1 MYKVSPTIIELLNKN
16 YRQIVKISVSGKNG
30 NFVIT
35 ESEILQGSLQIDR
48 YCVSGSKIEVGS
60 AIAAEL
66 SFDLKNDNGKY
77 DNTVFEGAE
86 LYVQIG
92 IKDWTVTGTTP
103 TYWIPCGHFIIDT
116 PPRHKTII
124 KVSALDRMMLFDR
137 LVDRSRLSFPMTVE
151 DLLSRICSICG
162 VTMVSNLTK
171 LVNRTYTIKECPED
185 ASITYRTLLQ
195 WVEDLLSRIC
205 SICGVT
211 MVSNLT
217 KLVNRTYT
225 IKECPEDASITYRTL
240 LQWCTALMGACAF
253 MNSDGNLEIKWYE
266 PTGITITP
274 SERYDSDMY
283 ENDISISGVYFKD
296 NEEGKEYIAGSD
308 SYCLDLSG
316 NELIQGYQQLVVD
329 TLYVALKDFAYRPY
343 EASVKP
349 MPYLYPMDKI
359 SYVDSKGVTHST
371 IVTNV
376 NFVMNQNTKIAG
388 KGETAQNEMPY
399 LYPMDKISYVD
410 SKGVTHSTIV
420 TNVNFVMNQNTKIAG
435 KGETAQN
442 ESYDKNNGLTK
453 QQAAILEVIR
463 KKVESGITSR
473 EQAALEMNRLL
484 ANSMGLYRTE
494 VKQDDGST
502 KYYFH
507 DGQTPET
514 SNIIYTFQ
522 ANGFAWTKHWNNG
535 NPIWEYG
542 MTKDGNALMNVLA
555 AYKITADY
563 IEVGSI
569 TADKIATSY
578 KESVTTQIEKTV
590 DGKLVNYVT
599 TTDMQSAIKQAS
611 DSITTSVSKTY
622 VTTTTFDKDMNTVKG
637 HGKLVNYVT
646 TTDMQSA
653 IKQAS
658 DSITTSV
665 SKTYVTTTTFDKDMN
680 TVKGQASNALTQA
693 SNANN
698 RINGIEQNYATKV
711 EMKSQIQQT
720 AESINST
727 VSKKVGKDEIISAI
741 NQTAESVKIKA
752 NHIELTGN
760 VTISALSQD
769 ALNTIK
775 GYSNQAL
782 TDAKNYTEQQLNS
795 VKSDTGNLLKG
806 YNFTQSDISNYWVT
820 SGSILYGI
828 ADPAGGMNA
837 VRVMGTGS
845 DNFISAKRS
854 NNQAIYNTGRYR
866 VSVWLKSNMNRTI
879 KISFNR
885 VTHDCALTN
894 TWKQFTFVQQ
904 VNSIQSSYE
913 LFTIGG
919 WGSIGANVAVWAFK
933 PEVTFEMT
941 SLDYFNALTNNGETQ
956 GLYLSNGKIYING
969 NYIQAKSISAGKIQ
983 VSDLSAFR
991 AKIGG
996 WSIGSNYLR
1005 SSNGNVNLYSDG
1017 RINIGVAT
1025 ISSYSN
1031 AITIK
1036 YGLHVYNNT
1045 DQFND
1050 GSGYIKF
1057 FGLPH
1062 VTSGGHLVFNRD
1074 GASLAYLSSSS
1085 RRYKDPVSDMSVSEA
1100 EKILDIPV
1108 VWFKYKD
1115 GYLRYDDVLAGKAI
1129 PGFYAEDV
1137 ETYYPVAVQRNEDGS
1152 VEDWNYR
1159 MMIPAMLKLIQ
1170 ELYKRTGGIKSE

>member
-137 LVDRSRLSFPMTVE
+137 LVDRSRLSFPMT
-151 DLLSRICSICG
+151 
-162 VTMVSNLTK
+162 
-171 LVNRTYTIKECPED
+171 
-185 ASITYRTLLQ
+185 
-195 WVEDLLSRIC
+195 VEDLLSRIC

-388 KGETAQNEMPY
+388 KGETAQNE
-399 LYPMDKISYVD
+399 
-410 SKGVTHSTIV
+410 
-420 TNVNFVMNQNTKIAG
+420 
-435 KGETAQN
+435 
-442 ESYDKNNGLTK
+442 SYDKNNGLTK

-522 ANGFAWTKHWNNG
+522 ANGFAWTKRWNNG

-637 HGKLVNYVT
+637 
-646 TTDMQSA
+646 
-653 IKQAS
+653 
-658 DSITTSV
+658 
-665 SKTYVTTTTFDKDMN
+665 
-680 TVKGQASNALTQA
+680 QASNALTQA

-720 AESINST
+720 AESINQT
-727 VSKKVGKDEIISAI
+727 VSKKVGKDEVISAI

-983 VSDLSAFR
+983 VSDLSAFQ

>member
-77 DNTVFEGAE
+77 DDTVFEGAE

-116 PPRHKTII
+116 PPRHKTTI

-151 DLLSRICSICG
+151 DLLSRICSIC
-162 VTMVSNLTK
+162 S
-171 LVNRTYTIKECPED
+171 
-185 ASITYRTLLQ
+185 
-195 WVEDLLSRIC
+195 
-205 SICGVT
+205 VT

-316 NELIQGYQQLVVD
+316 NELVQGYQQLVVD
-329 TLYVALKDFAYRPY
+329 TLYVALKDFDYRPY

-349 MPYLYPMDKI
+349 
-359 SYVDSKGVTHST
+359 
-371 IVTNV
+371 
-376 NFVMNQNTKIAG
+376 
-388 KGETAQNEMPY
+388 MPY

-563 IEVGSI
+563 IEAGSI

-590 DGKLVNYVT
+590 DGKLINYVT
-599 TTDMQSAIKQAS
+599 TVDMQSAIKQAS
-611 DSITTSVSKTY
+611 DSITTTVSKTH
-622 VTTTTFDKDMNTVKG
+622 VTKQEYAQSQNEVNNQLSNLN
-637 HGKLVNYVT
+637 GKIDT
-646 TTDMQSA
+646 A
-653 IKQAS
+653 
-658 DSITTSV
+658 
-665 SKTYVTTTTFDKDMN
+665 KT
-680 TVKGQASNALTQA
+680 
-693 SNANN
+693 
-698 RINGIEQNYATKV
+698 
-711 EMKSQIQQT
+711 EMKSEIKQT

-820 SGSILYGI
+820 SGSILHGI
-828 ADPAGGMNA
+828 ADPAGGTNA

-866 VSVWLKSNMNRTI
+866 VSVWLKSNRNRTI

-983 VSDLSAFR
+983 VSDLSAFQ

-1005 SSNGNVNLYSDG
+1005 SSNNNVNLYSDG

-1025 ISSYSN
+1025 ISSSSN

-1045 DQFND
+1045 DPFND

-1137 ETYYPVAVQRNEDGS
+1137 EKYYPVAVQRNEDGT

-1159 MMIPAMLKLIQ
+1159 MMIPAMMRLIQ

>member
-195 WVEDLLSRIC
+195 W
-205 SICGVT
+205 
-211 MVSNLT
+211 
-217 KLVNRTYT
+217 
-225 IKECPEDASITYRTL
+225 
-240 LQWCTALMGACAF
+240 CTALMGACAF

-308 SYCLDLSG
+308 SYCLDLSS

-349 MPYLYPMDKI
+349 
-359 SYVDSKGVTHST
+359 
-371 IVTNV
+371 
-376 NFVMNQNTKIAG
+376 
-388 KGETAQNEMPY
+388 MPY

-637 HGKLVNYVT
+637 
-646 TTDMQSA
+646 
-653 IKQAS
+653 
-658 DSITTSV
+658 
-665 SKTYVTTTTFDKDMN
+665 
-680 TVKGQASNALTQA
+680 QASNALTQA

-720 AESINST
+720 AESINQT
-727 VSKKVGKDEIISAI
+727 VSKKVGKDEVISAI

-820 SGSILYGI
+820 SGSILHGI
-828 ADPAGGMNA
+828 ADPAGGTNA

-866 VSVWLKSNMNRTI
+866 VSVWLKSNRNRTI

-904 VNSIQSSYE
+904 VNSIQPSYE

-983 VSDLSAFR
+983 VSDLSAFQ

>member
-195 WVEDLLSRIC
+195 W
-205 SICGVT
+205 
-211 MVSNLT
+211 
-217 KLVNRTYT
+217 
-225 IKECPEDASITYRTL
+225 
-240 LQWCTALMGACAF
+240 CTALMGACAF

-349 MPYLYPMDKI
+349 
-359 SYVDSKGVTHST
+359 
-371 IVTNV
+371 
-376 NFVMNQNTKIAG
+376 
-388 KGETAQNEMPY
+388 MPY

-637 HGKLVNYVT
+637 
-646 TTDMQSA
+646 
-653 IKQAS
+653 
-658 DSITTSV
+658 
-665 SKTYVTTTTFDKDMN
+665 
-680 TVKGQASNALTQA
+680 QASNALTQA

-720 AESINST
+720 AESINQT
-727 VSKKVGKDEIISAI
+727 VSKKVGKDEVISAI

-820 SGSILYGI
+820 SGSILYEI

-885 VTHDCALTN
+885 VTHNCALTN

-904 VNSIQSSYE
+904 VNSIQPSYE

-983 VSDLSAFR
+983 VSDLSAFQ

>member
-1 MYKVSPTIIELLNKN
+1 
-16 YRQIVKISVSGKNG
+16 
-30 NFVIT
+30 
-35 ESEILQGSLQIDR
+35 
-48 YCVSGSKIEVGS
+48 
-60 AIAAEL
+60 
-66 SFDLKNDNGKY
+66 
-77 DNTVFEGAE
+77 
-86 LYVQIG
+86 
-92 IKDWTVTGTTP
+92 
-103 TYWIPCGHFIIDT
+103 
-116 PPRHKTII
+116 
-124 KVSALDRMMLFDR
+124 
-137 LVDRSRLSFPMTVE
+137 
-151 DLLSRICSICG
+151 
-162 VTMVSNLTK
+162 
-171 LVNRTYTIKECPED
+171 
-185 ASITYRTLLQ
+185 
-195 WVEDLLSRIC
+195 
-205 SICGVT
+205 
-211 MVSNLT
+211 
-217 KLVNRTYT
+217 
-225 IKECPEDASITYRTL
+225 
-240 LQWCTALMGACAF
+240 
-253 MNSDGNLEIKWYE
+253 
-266 PTGITITP
+266 
-274 SERYDSDMY
+274 
-283 ENDISISGVYFKD
+283 
-296 NEEGKEYIAGSD
+296 
-308 SYCLDLSG
+308 
-316 NELIQGYQQLVVD
+316 
-329 TLYVALKDFAYRPY
+329 
-343 EASVKP
+343 
-349 MPYLYPMDKI
+349 
-359 SYVDSKGVTHST
+359 
-371 IVTNV
+371 
-376 NFVMNQNTKIAG
+376 
-388 KGETAQNEMPY
+388 
-399 LYPMDKISYVD
+399 
-410 SKGVTHSTIV
+410 
-420 TNVNFVMNQNTKIAG
+420 
-435 KGETAQN
+435 
-442 ESYDKNNGLTK
+442 
-453 QQAAILEVIR
+453 
-463 KKVESGITSR
+463 
-473 EQAALEMNRLL
+473 
-484 ANSMGLYRTE
+484 
-494 VKQDDGST
+494 
-502 KYYFH
+502 
-507 DGQTPET
+507 
-514 SNIIYTFQ
+514 
-522 ANGFAWTKHWNNG
+522 
-535 NPIWEYG
+535 
-542 MTKDGNALMNVLA
+542 
-555 AYKITADY
+555 
-563 IEVGSI
+563 
-569 TADKIATSY
+569 
-578 KESVTTQIEKTV
+578 
-590 DGKLVNYVT
+590 
-599 TTDMQSAIKQAS
+599 
-611 DSITTSVSKTY
+611 
-622 VTTTTFDKDMNTVKG
+622 
-637 HGKLVNYVT
+637 
-646 TTDMQSA
+646 
-653 IKQAS
+653 
-658 DSITTSV
+658 
-665 SKTYVTTTTFDKDMN
+665 MN

-720 AESINST
+720 AESINQT
-727 VSKKVGKDEIISAI
+727 VSKKVGKDEVISAI

-795 VKSDTGNLLKG
+795 VRSDTGNLLKG

-854 NNQAIYNTGRYR
+854 NNQAIYNMGRYR

-885 VTHDCALTN
+885 VTHNCALTN

-904 VNSIQSSYE
+904 VNSIQPSYE

-983 VSDLSAFR
+983 VSDLSAFQ

>member
-195 WVEDLLSRIC
+195 W
-205 SICGVT
+205 
-211 MVSNLT
+211 
-217 KLVNRTYT
+217 
-225 IKECPEDASITYRTL
+225 
-240 LQWCTALMGACAF
+240 CTALMGACAF

-349 MPYLYPMDKI
+349 
-359 SYVDSKGVTHST
+359 
-371 IVTNV
+371 
-376 NFVMNQNTKIAG
+376 
-388 KGETAQNEMPY
+388 MPY

-637 HGKLVNYVT
+637 
-646 TTDMQSA
+646 
-653 IKQAS
+653 
-658 DSITTSV
+658 
-665 SKTYVTTTTFDKDMN
+665 
-680 TVKGQASNALTQA
+680 QASNALTQA

-720 AESINST
+720 AESINQT
-727 VSKKVGKDEIISAI
+727 VSKKVGKDEVISAI

-885 VTHDCALTN
+885 VTHNCALTN

-904 VNSIQSSYE
+904 VNSIQPSYE

-983 VSDLSAFR
+983 VSDLSAFQ

>member
-1 MYKVSPTIIELLNKN
+1 MTLELNNAGSFEFTIISSHPA
-16 YRQIVKISVSGKNG
+16 IS
-30 NFVIT
+30 
-35 ESEILQGSLQIDR
+35 Q
-48 YCVSGSKIEVGS
+48 
-60 AIAAEL
+60 
-66 SFDLKNDNGKY
+66 
-77 DNTVFEGAE
+77 
-86 LYVQIG
+86 
-92 IKDWTVTGTTP
+92 
-103 TYWIPCGHFIIDT
+103 
-116 PPRHKTII
+116 
-124 KVSALDRMMLFDR
+124 
-137 LVDRSRLSFPMTVE
+137 
-151 DLLSRICSICG
+151 
-162 VTMVSNLTK
+162 
-171 LVNRTYTIKECPED
+171 
-185 ASITYRTLLQ
+185 
-195 WVEDLLSRIC
+195 
-205 SICGVT
+205 
-211 MVSNLT
+211 
-217 KLVNRTYT
+217 
-225 IKECPEDASITYRTL
+225 
-240 LQWCTALMGACAF
+240 
-253 MNSDGNLEIKWYE
+253 
-266 PTGITITP
+266 
-274 SERYDSDMY
+274 
-283 ENDISISGVYFKD
+283 
-296 NEEGKEYIAGSD
+296 
-308 SYCLDLSG
+308 
-316 NELIQGYQQLVVD
+316 
-329 TLYVALKDFAYRPY
+329 
-343 EASVKP
+343 
-349 MPYLYPMDKI
+349 
-359 SYVDSKGVTHST
+359 
-371 IVTNV
+371 
-376 NFVMNQNTKIAG
+376 
-388 KGETAQNEMPY
+388 
-399 LYPMDKISYVD
+399 
-410 SKGVTHSTIV
+410 
-420 TNVNFVMNQNTKIAG
+420 
-435 KGETAQN
+435 
-442 ESYDKNNGLTK
+442 
-453 QQAAILEVIR
+453 IR
-463 KKVESGITSR
+463 K
-473 EQAALEMNRLL
+473 
-484 ANSMGLYRTE
+484 
-494 VKQDDGST
+494 
-502 KYYFH
+502 
-507 DGQTPET
+507 
-514 SNIIYTFQ
+514 
-522 ANGFAWTKHWNNG
+522 
-535 NPIWEYG
+535 
-542 MTKDGNALMNVLA
+542 
-555 AYKITADY
+555 
-563 IEVGSI
+563 
-569 TADKIATSY
+569 
-578 KESVTTQIEKTV
+578 
-590 DGKLVNYVT
+590 
-599 TTDMQSAIKQAS
+599 
-611 DSITTSVSKTY
+611 
-622 VTTTTFDKDMNTVKG
+622 
-637 HGKLVNYVT
+637 
-646 TTDMQSA
+646 
-653 IKQAS
+653 
-658 DSITTSV
+658 
-665 SKTYVTTTTFDKDMN
+665 
-680 TVKGQASNALTQA
+680 
-693 SNANN
+693 
-698 RINGIEQNYATKV
+698 
-711 EMKSQIQQT
+711 MKSQISVYHGDEEIFCGRVIEVKEDFYKRQKIFCEGELAYLNDSVQRPKKYQRMTVRGYLESLLSVHNAQVEDSKKFQVGAVTVTDPNDSIYRYTNWEKTMDVIKSDLIKSLGGYLFVRKENGIRYIDYLAELPTKSTQT
-720 AESINST
+720 VEFGKNLLDFTKNFDVTDLATAIIPLGAKINSSDT
-727 VSKKVGKDEIISAI
+727 SDNPSVLEERLTIKDINNGNDFLFNQEAVNNYGWIFKTVIWDNVNTTTALKRKGEQYLASAQFENMTIEAKAIDMNFVDGSERLKLGELIRVVSVPHGLDKFFPLSKMTILLDKISQNTITLGLEVKTSLTSSNISTNDKIQQEIEKIPSHSDIVQEAVDNATQIINQKTTGYVTITGDELLVMDSKDKNTAQKVWRWNLNGLGYSGNGYKGSFTTAMTMDGQIVGERIVGGTITGEKLDIRYRRELDQKISSAENSANGYTDEKLNDYYTKSEVEQSISNSKDGILLEAKQYTTTQLQNYSTIDQMNAAIRVASDNINLSVSQKYVTKNQLTGYVTESQMSSAIQLSEKKIDMSVSQKYATKDQVSGLVTESEMNAAIRVASDNINLSVSKKVGKDEIISVI
-741 NQTAESVKIKA
+741 NQSAESVKIKA
-752 NHIELTGN
+752 KYIELTGN

-885 VTHDCALTN
+885 VTYNCALTN

-904 VNSIQSSYE
+904 VNSIQPSYE

-983 VSDLSAFR
+983 VSDLSAFQ

-1170 ELYKRTGGIKSE
+1170 ELYKRTGGITK

>member
-195 WVEDLLSRIC
+195 W
-205 SICGVT
+205 
-211 MVSNLT
+211 
-217 KLVNRTYT
+217 
-225 IKECPEDASITYRTL
+225 
-240 LQWCTALMGACAF
+240 CTALMGACAF

-308 SYCLDLSG
+308 SYCLDLSS

-349 MPYLYPMDKI
+349 
-359 SYVDSKGVTHST
+359 
-371 IVTNV
+371 
-376 NFVMNQNTKIAG
+376 
-388 KGETAQNEMPY
+388 MPY

-502 KYYFH
+502 KYYLH

-637 HGKLVNYVT
+637 
-646 TTDMQSA
+646 
-653 IKQAS
+653 
-658 DSITTSV
+658 
-665 SKTYVTTTTFDKDMN
+665 
-680 TVKGQASNALTQA
+680 QASNALTQA

-720 AESINST
+720 AESINQT
-727 VSKKVGKDEIISAI
+727 VSKKVGKDEVISAI

-820 SGSILYGI
+820 SGSILHGI
-828 ADPAGGMNA
+828 ADPAGGTNA

-866 VSVWLKSNMNRTI
+866 VSVWLKSNRNRTI

-904 VNSIQSSYE
+904 VNSIQPSYE

-983 VSDLSAFR
+983 VSDLSAFQ

>member
-1 MYKVSPTIIELLNKN
+1 
-16 YRQIVKISVSGKNG
+16 
-30 NFVIT
+30 
-35 ESEILQGSLQIDR
+35 
-48 YCVSGSKIEVGS
+48 
-60 AIAAEL
+60 
-66 SFDLKNDNGKY
+66 
-77 DNTVFEGAE
+77 
-86 LYVQIG
+86 
-92 IKDWTVTGTTP
+92 
-103 TYWIPCGHFIIDT
+103 
-116 PPRHKTII
+116 
-124 KVSALDRMMLFDR
+124 
-137 LVDRSRLSFPMTVE
+137 
-151 DLLSRICSICG
+151 
-162 VTMVSNLTK
+162 
-171 LVNRTYTIKECPED
+171 
-185 ASITYRTLLQ
+185 
-195 WVEDLLSRIC
+195 
-205 SICGVT
+205 
-211 MVSNLT
+211 
-217 KLVNRTYT
+217 
-225 IKECPEDASITYRTL
+225 
-240 LQWCTALMGACAF
+240 
-253 MNSDGNLEIKWYE
+253 
-266 PTGITITP
+266 
-274 SERYDSDMY
+274 
-283 ENDISISGVYFKD
+283 
-296 NEEGKEYIAGSD
+296 
-308 SYCLDLSG
+308 
-316 NELIQGYQQLVVD
+316 
-329 TLYVALKDFAYRPY
+329 
-343 EASVKP
+343 
-349 MPYLYPMDKI
+349 
-359 SYVDSKGVTHST
+359 
-371 IVTNV
+371 
-376 NFVMNQNTKIAG
+376 
-388 KGETAQNEMPY
+388 
-399 LYPMDKISYVD
+399 
-410 SKGVTHSTIV
+410 
-420 TNVNFVMNQNTKIAG
+420 
-435 KGETAQN
+435 
-442 ESYDKNNGLTK
+442 
-453 QQAAILEVIR
+453 
-463 KKVESGITSR
+463 
-473 EQAALEMNRLL
+473 
-484 ANSMGLYRTE
+484 
-494 VKQDDGST
+494 
-502 KYYFH
+502 
-507 DGQTPET
+507 
-514 SNIIYTFQ
+514 
-522 ANGFAWTKHWNNG
+522 
-535 NPIWEYG
+535 
-542 MTKDGNALMNVLA
+542 
-555 AYKITADY
+555 
-563 IEVGSI
+563 
-569 TADKIATSY
+569 
-578 KESVTTQIEKTV
+578 
-590 DGKLVNYVT
+590 
-599 TTDMQSAIKQAS
+599 
-611 DSITTSVSKTY
+611 
-622 VTTTTFDKDMNTVKG
+622 
-637 HGKLVNYVT
+637 
-646 TTDMQSA
+646 
-653 IKQAS
+653 
-658 DSITTSV
+658 
-665 SKTYVTTTTFDKDMN
+665 
-680 TVKGQASNALTQA
+680 
-693 SNANN
+693 
-698 RINGIEQNYATKV
+698 
-711 EMKSQIQQT
+711 MKSQISVYHGDEEIFCGRVIEVKEDFYKRQKIFCEGELAYLNDSVQRPKKYQRMTVRGYLESLLSVHNAQVEDSKKFQVGAVTVTDPNDSIYRYTNWEKTMDVIKSDLIKSLGGYLFVRKENGIRYIDYLAELPTKSTQT
-720 AESINST
+720 VEFGKNLLDFTKNFDVTDLATAIIPLGAKINSSDT
-727 VSKKVGKDEIISAI
+727 SDNPSVLEERLTIKDINNGNDFLFNQEAVNNYGWIFKTVIWDNVNTTTALKRKGEQYLASAQFENMTIEAKAIDMNFVDGSERLKLGELIRVVSVPHGLDKFFPLSKMTILLDKISQNTITLGLEVKTSLTSSNISTNDKIQQEIEKIPSHSDIVQEAVDNATQIINQKTTGYVTITGDELLVMDSKDKNTAQKVWRWNLNGLGYSGNGYKGSFTTAMTMDGQIVGERIVGGTITGEKLDIRYRRELDQKISSAENSANGYTDEKLNDYYTKSEVEQSISNSKDGILLEAKQYTTTQLQNYSTIDQMNAAIRVASDNINLSVSKKVGKDEIISVI
-741 NQTAESVKIKA
+741 NQSAESVKIKA
-752 NHIELTGN
+752 KYIELTGN

-885 VTHDCALTN
+885 VTYNCALTN

-904 VNSIQSSYE
+904 VNSIQPSYE

-983 VSDLSAFR
+983 VSDLSAFQ

-1170 ELYKRTGGIKSE
+1170 ELYKRTGGITK

>member
-1 MYKVSPTIIELLNKN
+1 MEQYCFQRNRKVGCVMYKVSPTIIELLNKN

-77 DNTVFEGAE
+77 DDTVFEGAE

-116 PPRHKTII
+116 PPRHKTTI

-151 DLLSRICSICG
+151 DLLSRICSIC
-162 VTMVSNLTK
+162 S
-171 LVNRTYTIKECPED
+171 
-185 ASITYRTLLQ
+185 
-195 WVEDLLSRIC
+195 
-205 SICGVT
+205 VT

-316 NELIQGYQQLVVD
+316 NELVQGYQQLVID
-329 TLYVALKDFAYRPY
+329 TLYVALKDFDYRPY

-349 MPYLYPMDKI
+349 
-359 SYVDSKGVTHST
+359 
-371 IVTNV
+371 
-376 NFVMNQNTKIAG
+376 
-388 KGETAQNEMPY
+388 MPY

-637 HGKLVNYVT
+637 
-646 TTDMQSA
+646 
-653 IKQAS
+653 
-658 DSITTSV
+658 
-665 SKTYVTTTTFDKDMN
+665 
-680 TVKGQASNALTQA
+680 QASNALTQA

-720 AESINST
+720 AESINQT
-727 VSKKVGKDEIISAI
+727 VSKKVGKDEVISAI

-854 NNQAIYNTGRYR
+854 NNQAIYNMGRYR

-885 VTHDCALTN
+885 VTYNCALTN

-904 VNSIQSSYE
+904 VNSIQPSYE

-983 VSDLSAFR
+983 VSDLSAFQ

-1045 DQFND
+1045 DPFND

-1062 VTSGGHLVFNRD
+1062 VTSGGHLVFNSD

>member
-1 MYKVSPTIIELLNKN
+1 MTLELNNAGSFEFTIISSHPA
-16 YRQIVKISVSGKNG
+16 IS
-30 NFVIT
+30 
-35 ESEILQGSLQIDR
+35 Q
-48 YCVSGSKIEVGS
+48 
-60 AIAAEL
+60 
-66 SFDLKNDNGKY
+66 
-77 DNTVFEGAE
+77 
-86 LYVQIG
+86 
-92 IKDWTVTGTTP
+92 
-103 TYWIPCGHFIIDT
+103 
-116 PPRHKTII
+116 
-124 KVSALDRMMLFDR
+124 
-137 LVDRSRLSFPMTVE
+137 
-151 DLLSRICSICG
+151 
-162 VTMVSNLTK
+162 
-171 LVNRTYTIKECPED
+171 
-185 ASITYRTLLQ
+185 
-195 WVEDLLSRIC
+195 
-205 SICGVT
+205 
-211 MVSNLT
+211 
-217 KLVNRTYT
+217 
-225 IKECPEDASITYRTL
+225 
-240 LQWCTALMGACAF
+240 
-253 MNSDGNLEIKWYE
+253 
-266 PTGITITP
+266 
-274 SERYDSDMY
+274 
-283 ENDISISGVYFKD
+283 
-296 NEEGKEYIAGSD
+296 
-308 SYCLDLSG
+308 
-316 NELIQGYQQLVVD
+316 
-329 TLYVALKDFAYRPY
+329 
-343 EASVKP
+343 
-349 MPYLYPMDKI
+349 
-359 SYVDSKGVTHST
+359 
-371 IVTNV
+371 
-376 NFVMNQNTKIAG
+376 
-388 KGETAQNEMPY
+388 
-399 LYPMDKISYVD
+399 
-410 SKGVTHSTIV
+410 
-420 TNVNFVMNQNTKIAG
+420 
-435 KGETAQN
+435 
-442 ESYDKNNGLTK
+442 
-453 QQAAILEVIR
+453 IR
-463 KKVESGITSR
+463 K
-473 EQAALEMNRLL
+473 
-484 ANSMGLYRTE
+484 
-494 VKQDDGST
+494 
-502 KYYFH
+502 
-507 DGQTPET
+507 
-514 SNIIYTFQ
+514 
-522 ANGFAWTKHWNNG
+522 
-535 NPIWEYG
+535 
-542 MTKDGNALMNVLA
+542 
-555 AYKITADY
+555 
-563 IEVGSI
+563 
-569 TADKIATSY
+569 
-578 KESVTTQIEKTV
+578 
-590 DGKLVNYVT
+590 
-599 TTDMQSAIKQAS
+599 
-611 DSITTSVSKTY
+611 
-622 VTTTTFDKDMNTVKG
+622 
-637 HGKLVNYVT
+637 
-646 TTDMQSA
+646 
-653 IKQAS
+653 
-658 DSITTSV
+658 
-665 SKTYVTTTTFDKDMN
+665 
-680 TVKGQASNALTQA
+680 
-693 SNANN
+693 
-698 RINGIEQNYATKV
+698 
-711 EMKSQIQQT
+711 MKSQISVYHGDEEIFCGRVIEVKEDFYKRQKIFCEGELAYLNDSVQRPKKYQRMTVRGYLESLLSVHNAQVEDSKKFQVGAVTVTDPNDSIYRYTNWEKTMDVIKSDLIKSLGGYLFVRKENGIRYIDYLAELPTKSTQT
-720 AESINST
+720 VEFGKNLLDFTKNFDVTDLATAIIPLGAKINSSDT
-727 VSKKVGKDEIISAI
+727 SDNPSVLEERLTIKDINNGNDFLFNQEAVNNYGWIFKTVIWDNVNTTTALKRKGEQYLASAQFENMTIEAKAIDMNFVDGSERLKLGELIRVVSVPHGLDKFFPLSKMTILLDKISQNTITLGLEVKTSLTSSNISTNDKIQQEIEKIPSHSDIVQEAVDNATQIINQKTTGYVTITGDELLVMDSKDKNTAQKVWRWNLNGLGYSGNGYKGSFTTAMTMDGQIVGERIVGGTITGEKLDIRYRRELDQKISSAENSANGYTDEKLNDYYTKSEVEQSISNSKDGILLEAKQYTTTQLQNYSTIDQMNAAIRVASDNINLSVSKKVGKDEIISVI
-741 NQTAESVKIKA
+741 NQSAESVKIKA
-752 NHIELTGN
+752 KYIELTGN

-885 VTHDCALTN
+885 VTYNCALTN

-904 VNSIQSSYE
+904 VNSIQPSYE

-983 VSDLSAFR
+983 VSDLSAFQ

-1005 SSNGNVNLYSDG
+1005 SSDGNVNLYSDG

-1062 VTSGGHLVFNRD
+1062 VTSGGNLVFNRD

-1170 ELYKRTGGIKSE
+1170 ELYKRTGGITK

>member
-77 DNTVFEGAE
+77 DDTVFEGAE

-116 PPRHKTII
+116 PPRHKTTI

-151 DLLSRICSICG
+151 DLLSRICSIC
-162 VTMVSNLTK
+162 S
-171 LVNRTYTIKECPED
+171 
-185 ASITYRTLLQ
+185 
-195 WVEDLLSRIC
+195 
-205 SICGVT
+205 VT

-316 NELIQGYQQLVVD
+316 NELVQGYQQLVVD
-329 TLYVALKDFAYRPY
+329 TLYVALKDFDYRPY

-349 MPYLYPMDKI
+349 
-359 SYVDSKGVTHST
+359 
-371 IVTNV
+371 
-376 NFVMNQNTKIAG
+376 
-388 KGETAQNEMPY
+388 MPY

-563 IEVGSI
+563 IEAGSI

-590 DGKLVNYVT
+590 DGKLINYVT
-599 TTDMQSAIKQAS
+599 TVDMQSAIKQAS
-611 DSITTSVSKTY
+611 DSITTTVSKTH
-622 VTTTTFDKDMNTVKG
+622 VTKQEYAQSQNEVNNQLSNLN
-637 HGKLVNYVT
+637 GKIDT
-646 TTDMQSA
+646 A
-653 IKQAS
+653 
-658 DSITTSV
+658 
-665 SKTYVTTTTFDKDMN
+665 KT
-680 TVKGQASNALTQA
+680 
-693 SNANN
+693 
-698 RINGIEQNYATKV
+698 
-711 EMKSQIQQT
+711 EMKSEIKQT

-820 SGSILYGI
+820 SGSILHGI
-828 ADPAGGMNA
+828 ADPAGGTNA

>member
-77 DNTVFEGAE
+77 DDTVFEGAE

-137 LVDRSRLSFPMTVE
+137 LVDRSRLSFPMT
-151 DLLSRICSICG
+151 
-162 VTMVSNLTK
+162 
-171 LVNRTYTIKECPED
+171 
-185 ASITYRTLLQ
+185 
-195 WVEDLLSRIC
+195 VEDLLSRIC

-316 NELIQGYQQLVVD
+316 NELVQGYQQLVVD

-349 MPYLYPMDKI
+349 
-359 SYVDSKGVTHST
+359 
-371 IVTNV
+371 
-376 NFVMNQNTKIAG
+376 
-388 KGETAQNEMPY
+388 MPY

-563 IEVGSI
+563 IEAGSI

-599 TTDMQSAIKQAS
+599 TVDMQSAIKQAS
-611 DSITTSVSKTY
+611 DSITTTVSKTH
-622 VTTTTFDKDMNTVKG
+622 VTKQEYAQSQNEVNNQLSNLN
-637 HGKLVNYVT
+637 GKIDT
-646 TTDMQSA
+646 A
-653 IKQAS
+653 
-658 DSITTSV
+658 
-665 SKTYVTTTTFDKDMN
+665 KT
-680 TVKGQASNALTQA
+680 
-693 SNANN
+693 
-698 RINGIEQNYATKV
+698 
-711 EMKSQIQQT
+711 EMKSEIRQT

-782 TDAKNYTEQQLNS
+782 TDAKNYTTQQLAN
-795 VKSDTGNLLKG
+795 VKTDSGNLLKG
-806 YNFTQSDISNYWVT
+806 YNFTKSDMSNYWDT
-820 SGSILYGI
+820 SGSIMYGI
-828 ADPAGGMNA
+828 ADPAGGTNA

-845 DNFISAKRS
+845 DNFISARRS
-854 NNQAIYNTGRYR
+854 TNQAIYNIGRYR
-866 VSVWLKSNMNRTI
+866 VSVWLKSNMNCTI

>member
-1 MYKVSPTIIELLNKN
+1 M
-16 YRQIVKISVSGKNG
+16 
-30 NFVIT
+30 
-35 ESEILQGSLQIDR
+35 QGSLQIDR

-77 DNTVFEGAE
+77 DDTVFEGAE

-116 PPRHKTII
+116 PPRHKTTI

-151 DLLSRICSICG
+151 DLLSRICSIC
-162 VTMVSNLTK
+162 S
-171 LVNRTYTIKECPED
+171 
-185 ASITYRTLLQ
+185 
-195 WVEDLLSRIC
+195 
-205 SICGVT
+205 VT

-316 NELIQGYQQLVVD
+316 NELVQGYQQLVID
-329 TLYVALKDFAYRPY
+329 TLYVALKDFDYRPY

-349 MPYLYPMDKI
+349 
-359 SYVDSKGVTHST
+359 
-371 IVTNV
+371 
-376 NFVMNQNTKIAG
+376 
-388 KGETAQNEMPY
+388 MPY

-555 AYKITADY
+555 AYKITANY

-590 DGKLVNYVT
+590 D
-599 TTDMQSAIKQAS
+599 
-611 DSITTSVSKTY
+611 
-622 VTTTTFDKDMNTVKG
+622 
-637 HGKLVNYVT
+637 GKLVNYVT

-720 AESINST
+720 AESINQT
-727 VSKKVGKDEIISAI
+727 VSKKVGKDEVISAI

-885 VTHDCALTN
+885 VTHNCALTN

-904 VNSIQSSYE
+904 VNSIQPSYE

-983 VSDLSAFR
+983 VSDLSAFQ

>member
-116 PPRHKTII
+116 PPRHKTTI

-137 LVDRSRLSFPMTVE
+137 LVDRSRLSFPMT
-151 DLLSRICSICG
+151 
-162 VTMVSNLTK
+162 
-171 LVNRTYTIKECPED
+171 
-185 ASITYRTLLQ
+185 
-195 WVEDLLSRIC
+195 VEDLLSRIC

-316 NELIQGYQQLVVD
+316 NELVQGYQQLVVD

-349 MPYLYPMDKI
+349 
-359 SYVDSKGVTHST
+359 
-371 IVTNV
+371 
-376 NFVMNQNTKIAG
+376 
-388 KGETAQNEMPY
+388 MPY

-563 IEVGSI
+563 IEAGSI

-599 TTDMQSAIKQAS
+599 TVDMQSAIKQAS
-611 DSITTSVSKTY
+611 DSITTTVSKTH
-622 VTTTTFDKDMNTVKG
+622 VTKQEYAQSQNEVNNQLSNLN
-637 HGKLVNYVT
+637 GKIDT
-646 TTDMQSA
+646 A
-653 IKQAS
+653 
-658 DSITTSV
+658 
-665 SKTYVTTTTFDKDMN
+665 KT
-680 TVKGQASNALTQA
+680 
-693 SNANN
+693 
-698 RINGIEQNYATKV
+698 
-711 EMKSQIQQT
+711 EMKSEIRQT

-820 SGSILYGI
+820 SGSILHGI
-828 ADPAGGMNA
+828 ADPAGGTNA

-885 VTHDCALTN
+885 VTYDCALTN

-969 NYIQAKSISAGKIQ
+969 NYIQAKSISASKIQ
-983 VSDLSAFR
+983 VSDLSAFQ

-1005 SSNGNVNLYSDG
+1005 SSNNNVNLYSDG

-1062 VTSGGHLVFNRD
+1062 VTSGGHLVFNKD

-1085 RRYKDPVSDMSVSEA
+1085 RRYKDPVSDMTIKEA
-1100 EKILDIPV
+1100 EKVLDIPV
-1108 VWFKYKD
+1108 VLFKYKE
-1115 GYLRYDDVLAGKAI
+1115 GYLRYDDVLVGKAI

-1137 ETYYPVAVQRNEDGS
+1137 EKYYPVAVQRNEDGT

>member
-77 DNTVFEGAE
+77 DDTVFEGAE

-116 PPRHKTII
+116 PPRHKTTI

-151 DLLSRICSICG
+151 DLLSRICSIC
-162 VTMVSNLTK
+162 S
-171 LVNRTYTIKECPED
+171 
-185 ASITYRTLLQ
+185 
-195 WVEDLLSRIC
+195 
-205 SICGVT
+205 VT

-316 NELIQGYQQLVVD
+316 NELVQGYQQLVID
-329 TLYVALKDFAYRPY
+329 TLYVALKDFDYRPY

-349 MPYLYPMDKI
+349 
-359 SYVDSKGVTHST
+359 
-371 IVTNV
+371 
-376 NFVMNQNTKIAG
+376 
-388 KGETAQNEMPY
+388 MPY

-637 HGKLVNYVT
+637 
-646 TTDMQSA
+646 
-653 IKQAS
+653 
-658 DSITTSV
+658 
-665 SKTYVTTTTFDKDMN
+665 
-680 TVKGQASNALTQA
+680 QASNALTQA

-720 AESINST
+720 AE
-727 VSKKVGKDEIISAI
+727 G
-741 NQTAESVKIKA
+741 
-752 NHIELTGN
+752 
-760 VTISALSQD
+760 
-769 ALNTIK
+769 
-775 GYSNQAL
+775 
-782 TDAKNYTEQQLNS
+782 
-795 VKSDTGNLLKG
+795 
-806 YNFTQSDISNYWVT
+806 
-820 SGSILYGI
+820 
-828 ADPAGGMNA
+828 
-837 VRVMGTGS
+837 
-845 DNFISAKRS
+845 
-854 NNQAIYNTGRYR
+854 
-866 VSVWLKSNMNRTI
+866 
-879 KISFNR
+879 
-885 VTHDCALTN
+885 
-894 TWKQFTFVQQ
+894 
-904 VNSIQSSYE
+904 
-913 LFTIGG
+913 LFTG
-919 WGSIGANVAVWAFK
+919 
-933 PEVTFEMT
+933 
-941 SLDYFNALTNNGETQ
+941 
-956 GLYLSNGKIYING
+956 
-969 NYIQAKSISAGKIQ
+969 
-983 VSDLSAFR
+983 
-991 AKIGG
+991 
-996 WSIGSNYLR
+996 
-1005 SSNGNVNLYSDG
+1005 
-1017 RINIGVAT
+1017 
-1025 ISSYSN
+1025 
-1031 AITIK
+1031 
-1036 YGLHVYNNT
+1036 
-1045 DQFND
+1045 
-1050 GSGYIKF
+1050 
-1057 FGLPH
+1057 
-1062 VTSGGHLVFNRD
+1062 VFN
-1074 GASLAYLSSSS
+1074 
-1085 RRYKDPVSDMSVSEA
+1085 
-1100 EKILDIPV
+1100 
-1108 VWFKYKD
+1108 
-1115 GYLRYDDVLAGKAI
+1115 
-1129 PGFYAEDV
+1129 
-1137 ETYYPVAVQRNEDGS
+1137 
-1152 VEDWNYR
+1152 
-1159 MMIPAMLKLIQ
+1159 
-1170 ELYKRTGGIKSE
+1170 

>member
-195 WVEDLLSRIC
+195 W
-205 SICGVT
+205 
-211 MVSNLT
+211 
-217 KLVNRTYT
+217 
-225 IKECPEDASITYRTL
+225 
-240 LQWCTALMGACAF
+240 CTALMGACAF

-349 MPYLYPMDKI
+349 
-359 SYVDSKGVTHST
+359 
-371 IVTNV
+371 
-376 NFVMNQNTKIAG
+376 
-388 KGETAQNEMPY
+388 MPY

-637 HGKLVNYVT
+637 
-646 TTDMQSA
+646 
-653 IKQAS
+653 
-658 DSITTSV
+658 
-665 SKTYVTTTTFDKDMN
+665 
-680 TVKGQASNALTQA
+680 QASNALTQA

-720 AESINST
+720 AESINQT
-727 VSKKVGKDEIISAI
+727 VSKKVGKDEVISAI

-885 VTHDCALTN
+885 VTHNCALTN

-904 VNSIQSSYE
+904 VNSIQPSYE

-983 VSDLSAFR
+983 VSDLSAFQ

-1137 ETYYPVAVQRNEDGS
+1137 EKYYPVAVQRNEDGT

-1159 MMIPAMLKLIQ
+1159 MMIPAMMRLIQ

>member
-77 DNTVFEGAE
+77 DDTVFEGAE

-137 LVDRSRLSFPMTVE
+137 LVDRLRLSFPMT
-151 DLLSRICSICG
+151 
-162 VTMVSNLTK
+162 
-171 LVNRTYTIKECPED
+171 
-185 ASITYRTLLQ
+185 
-195 WVEDLLSRIC
+195 VEDLLSRIC

-283 ENDISISGVYFKD
+283 ENDIFISGVYFKD

-349 MPYLYPMDKI
+349 
-359 SYVDSKGVTHST
+359 
-371 IVTNV
+371 
-376 NFVMNQNTKIAG
+376 
-388 KGETAQNEMPY
+388 MPY

-563 IEVGSI
+563 IEAGSI

-590 DGKLVNYVT
+590 DGKLINYVT
-599 TTDMQSAIKQAS
+599 TVDMQSAIKQAS
-611 DSITTSVSKTY
+611 DSITTTVSKTH
-622 VTTTTFDKDMNTVKG
+622 VTKQEYAQSQNEVNNQLSNLN
-637 HGKLVNYVT
+637 GKIDT
-646 TTDMQSA
+646 A
-653 IKQAS
+653 
-658 DSITTSV
+658 
-665 SKTYVTTTTFDKDMN
+665 KT
-680 TVKGQASNALTQA
+680 
-693 SNANN
+693 
-698 RINGIEQNYATKV
+698 
-711 EMKSQIQQT
+711 EMKSEIKQT

-820 SGSILYGI
+820 SGSILHGI
-828 ADPAGGMNA
+828 ADPAGGTNA

-866 VSVWLKSNMNRTI
+866 VSVWLKSNRNRTI

-904 VNSIQSSYE
+904 VNSIQPSYE

-983 VSDLSAFR
+983 VSDLSAFQ

>member
-77 DNTVFEGAE
+77 DDTVFEGAE

-137 LVDRSRLSFPMTVE
+137 LVDRLRLSFPMT
-151 DLLSRICSICG
+151 
-162 VTMVSNLTK
+162 
-171 LVNRTYTIKECPED
+171 
-185 ASITYRTLLQ
+185 
-195 WVEDLLSRIC
+195 VEDLLSRIC

-388 KGETAQNEMPY
+388 KGETAQNE
-399 LYPMDKISYVD
+399 
-410 SKGVTHSTIV
+410 
-420 TNVNFVMNQNTKIAG
+420 
-435 KGETAQN
+435 
-442 ESYDKNNGLTK
+442 SYDKNNGLTK

-563 IEVGSI
+563 IEAGSI

-590 DGKLVNYVT
+590 DGKLINYVT
-599 TTDMQSAIKQAS
+599 TVDMQSAIKQAS
-611 DSITTSVSKTY
+611 DSITTTVSKTH
-622 VTTTTFDKDMNTVKG
+622 VTKQEYAQSQNEVNNQLSNLN
-637 HGKLVNYVT
+637 GKIDT
-646 TTDMQSA
+646 A
-653 IKQAS
+653 
-658 DSITTSV
+658 
-665 SKTYVTTTTFDKDMN
+665 KT
-680 TVKGQASNALTQA
+680 
-693 SNANN
+693 
-698 RINGIEQNYATKV
+698 
-711 EMKSQIQQT
+711 EMKSEIKQT

-820 SGSILYGI
+820 SGSILHGI
-828 ADPAGGMNA
+828 ADPAGGTNA

-866 VSVWLKSNMNRTI
+866 VSVWLKSNRNRTI

-904 VNSIQSSYE
+904 VNSIQPSYE

-983 VSDLSAFR
+983 VSDLSAFQ

>member
-137 LVDRSRLSFPMTVE
+137 LVDRLRLSFPMT
-151 DLLSRICSICG
+151 
-162 VTMVSNLTK
+162 
-171 LVNRTYTIKECPED
+171 
-185 ASITYRTLLQ
+185 
-195 WVEDLLSRIC
+195 VEDLLSRIC

-349 MPYLYPMDKI
+349 
-359 SYVDSKGVTHST
+359 
-371 IVTNV
+371 
-376 NFVMNQNTKIAG
+376 
-388 KGETAQNEMPY
+388 MPY

-637 HGKLVNYVT
+637 
-646 TTDMQSA
+646 
-653 IKQAS
+653 
-658 DSITTSV
+658 
-665 SKTYVTTTTFDKDMN
+665 
-680 TVKGQASNALTQA
+680 QASNALTQA

-720 AESINST
+720 AESINQT
-727 VSKKVGKDEIISAI
+727 VSKKVGKDEVISAI

-983 VSDLSAFR
+983 VSDLSAFK

-1017 RINIGVAT
+1017 RIKIGVAT

>member
-195 WVEDLLSRIC
+195 W
-205 SICGVT
+205 
-211 MVSNLT
+211 
-217 KLVNRTYT
+217 
-225 IKECPEDASITYRTL
+225 
-240 LQWCTALMGACAF
+240 CTALMGACAF

-349 MPYLYPMDKI
+349 
-359 SYVDSKGVTHST
+359 
-371 IVTNV
+371 
-376 NFVMNQNTKIAG
+376 
-388 KGETAQNEMPY
+388 MPY

-637 HGKLVNYVT
+637 
-646 TTDMQSA
+646 
-653 IKQAS
+653 
-658 DSITTSV
+658 
-665 SKTYVTTTTFDKDMN
+665 
-680 TVKGQASNALTQA
+680 QASNALTQA

-720 AESINST
+720 AESINQT
-727 VSKKVGKDEIISAI
+727 VSKKVGKDEVISAI

-845 DNFISAKRS
+845 DNFINAKRS

-885 VTHDCALTN
+885 VTHNCALTN

-904 VNSIQSSYE
+904 VNSIQPSYE

-983 VSDLSAFR
+983 VSDLSAFQ

-1137 ETYYPVAVQRNEDGS
+1137 EKYYPVAVQRNEDGT

-1159 MMIPAMLKLIQ
+1159 MMIPAMMRLIQ

>member
-77 DNTVFEGAE
+77 DDTVFEGAE

-137 LVDRSRLSFPMTVE
+137 LVDRLRLSFPMT
-151 DLLSRICSICG
+151 
-162 VTMVSNLTK
+162 
-171 LVNRTYTIKECPED
+171 
-185 ASITYRTLLQ
+185 
-195 WVEDLLSRIC
+195 VEDLLSRIC

-388 KGETAQNEMPY
+388 KGETAQNE
-399 LYPMDKISYVD
+399 
-410 SKGVTHSTIV
+410 
-420 TNVNFVMNQNTKIAG
+420 
-435 KGETAQN
+435 
-442 ESYDKNNGLTK
+442 SYDKNNGLTK

-563 IEVGSI
+563 IEAGSI

-590 DGKLVNYVT
+590 DGKLINYVT
-599 TTDMQSAIKQAS
+599 TVDMQSAIKQAS
-611 DSITTSVSKTY
+611 DSITTTVSKTH
-622 VTTTTFDKDMNTVKG
+622 VTKQEYAQSQNEVNNQLSNLN
-637 HGKLVNYVT
+637 GKIDT
-646 TTDMQSA
+646 A
-653 IKQAS
+653 
-658 DSITTSV
+658 
-665 SKTYVTTTTFDKDMN
+665 KT
-680 TVKGQASNALTQA
+680 
-693 SNANN
+693 
-698 RINGIEQNYATKV
+698 
-711 EMKSQIQQT
+711 EMKSEIKQT

-820 SGSILYGI
+820 SGSILHGI
-828 ADPAGGMNA
+828 ADPAGGTNA

-866 VSVWLKSNMNRTI
+866 VSVWLKSNRNRTI

-904 VNSIQSSYE
+904 VNSIQPSYE

-983 VSDLSAFR
+983 VSDLSAFQ

-1137 ETYYPVAVQRNEDGS
+1137 EKYYPVAVQRNEDGT

-1159 MMIPAMLKLIQ
+1159 MMIPAMMRLIQ

>member
-137 LVDRSRLSFPMTVE
+137 LVDRLRLSFPMT
-151 DLLSRICSICG
+151 
-162 VTMVSNLTK
+162 
-171 LVNRTYTIKECPED
+171 
-185 ASITYRTLLQ
+185 
-195 WVEDLLSRIC
+195 VEDLLSRIC

-349 MPYLYPMDKI
+349 
-359 SYVDSKGVTHST
+359 
-371 IVTNV
+371 
-376 NFVMNQNTKIAG
+376 
-388 KGETAQNEMPY
+388 MPY

-637 HGKLVNYVT
+637 
-646 TTDMQSA
+646 
-653 IKQAS
+653 
-658 DSITTSV
+658 
-665 SKTYVTTTTFDKDMN
+665 
-680 TVKGQASNALTQA
+680 QASNALTQA

-720 AESINST
+720 AESINQT
-727 VSKKVGKDEIISAI
+727 VSKKVGKDEVISAI

-983 VSDLSAFR
+983 VSDLSAFQ

>member
-77 DNTVFEGAE
+77 DDTVFEGAE

-116 PPRHKTII
+116 PPRHKTTI

-151 DLLSRICSICG
+151 DLLSRICSIC
-162 VTMVSNLTK
+162 S
-171 LVNRTYTIKECPED
+171 
-185 ASITYRTLLQ
+185 
-195 WVEDLLSRIC
+195 
-205 SICGVT
+205 VT

-316 NELIQGYQQLVVD
+316 NELVQGYQQLVID
-329 TLYVALKDFAYRPY
+329 TLYVALKDFDYRPY

-349 MPYLYPMDKI
+349 
-359 SYVDSKGVTHST
+359 
-371 IVTNV
+371 
-376 NFVMNQNTKIAG
+376 
-388 KGETAQNEMPY
+388 MPY

-637 HGKLVNYVT
+637 
-646 TTDMQSA
+646 
-653 IKQAS
+653 
-658 DSITTSV
+658 
-665 SKTYVTTTTFDKDMN
+665 
-680 TVKGQASNALTQA
+680 QASNALTQA

-720 AESINST
+720 AESINQT
-727 VSKKVGKDEIISAI
+727 VSKKVGKDEVISAI

-885 VTHDCALTN
+885 VTHNCALTN

-904 VNSIQSSYE
+904 VNSIQPSYE

-983 VSDLSAFR
+983 VSDLSAFQ

>member
-77 DNTVFEGAE
+77 DDTVFEGAE

-116 PPRHKTII
+116 PPRHKTTI

-151 DLLSRICSICG
+151 DLLSRICSIC
-162 VTMVSNLTK
+162 S
-171 LVNRTYTIKECPED
+171 
-185 ASITYRTLLQ
+185 
-195 WVEDLLSRIC
+195 
-205 SICGVT
+205 VT

-316 NELIQGYQQLVVD
+316 NELVQGYQQLVVD
-329 TLYVALKDFAYRPY
+329 TLYVALKDFDYRPY

-349 MPYLYPMDKI
+349 
-359 SYVDSKGVTHST
+359 
-371 IVTNV
+371 
-376 NFVMNQNTKIAG
+376 
-388 KGETAQNEMPY
+388 MPY

-563 IEVGSI
+563 IEAGSI

-590 DGKLVNYVT
+590 DGKLINYVT
-599 TTDMQSAIKQAS
+599 TVDMQSAIKQAS
-611 DSITTSVSKTY
+611 DSITTTVSKTH
-622 VTTTTFDKDMNTVKG
+622 VTKQEYAQSQNEVNNQLSNLN
-637 HGKLVNYVT
+637 GKIDT
-646 TTDMQSA
+646 A
-653 IKQAS
+653 
-658 DSITTSV
+658 
-665 SKTYVTTTTFDKDMN
+665 KT
-680 TVKGQASNALTQA
+680 
-693 SNANN
+693 
-698 RINGIEQNYATKV
+698 
-711 EMKSQIQQT
+711 EMKSEIKQT

-820 SGSILYGI
+820 SGSILHGI
-828 ADPAGGMNA
+828 ADPAGGTNA

-866 VSVWLKSNMNRTI
+866 VSVWLKSNRNRTI

-983 VSDLSAFR
+983 VSDLSAFQ

-1005 SSNGNVNLYSDG
+1005 SSNNNVNLYSDG

-1025 ISSYSN
+1025 ISSSSN

-1137 ETYYPVAVQRNEDGS
+1137 EKYYPVAVQRNEDGT

-1159 MMIPAMLKLIQ
+1159 MMIPAMMRLIQ